1 MRRMSEVGSQSI
13 SRRTSKK
20 QKYIGKSEKQVLYG
34 RPGSFEKKRSRH
46 RWLPHTA
53 SGGAGAARG
62 CRHRIL
68 SPLVGDSLVPVPVCA
83 TVQLL
88 FKIPLLLGG
97 RCRCRCPGSDAAD
110 DVILLVGVSWQLLCL
125 FYLNGGAVV
134 WWSWSGEVEEKKMSD
149 NNWWKVTSKEKRISR
164 HGVTKCEENE
174 DERRFVGIC
183 STSTSRWTCWSNP
196 GSTANKWTRWGN
208 YISNIFIKNSLSK
221 DYHLDFFQLNI
232 QKHIRF
238 S

>member
-68 SPLVGDSLVPVPVCA
+68 SPASRRLSGAGASLCVPATAVQDPLVRRAVPVPVSW
-83 TVQLL
+83 L
-88 FKIPLLLGG
+88 
-97 RCRCRCPGSDAAD
+97 RCSWWCDSP
-110 DVILLVGVSWQLLCL
+110 VGVSWQLLCL
-125 FYLNGGAVV
+125 FYLSGGAVV
-134 WWSWSGEVEEKKMSD
+134 WWSWSGEVEEKEMSD
-149 NNWWKVTSKEKRISR
+149 NNWRKVTSEEKRISR
-164 HGVTKCEENE
+164 HGATKCEENE
-174 DERRFVGIC
+174 DERRFGEIC

-196 GSTANKWTRWGN
+196 GSTANKWTRWGT
-208 YISNIFIKNSLSK
+208 FSLWM
-221 DYHLDFFQLNI
+221 HLAEIIVLIFFQLNI